1 MQDINLTVTVDQPM
15 PQARDRILDRV
26 DHRLRATGLTRR
38 AASGGV
44 DYRPK
49 FVGLVLVWLIRR
61 LQNEGVTFTFDARGP
76 VTTSGRQAGSATA
89 PTPTPSLPRR
99 SVVTRLV

>member
-38 AASGGV
+38 AAPGEV

-61 LQNEGVTFTFDARGP
+61 LQHEGVTFTFDARGP
-76 VTTSGRQAGSATA
+76 VTDVRAAGRLRDRAHAELTEALGGY
-89 PTPTPSLPRR
+89 
-99 SVVTRLV
+99 